1 MLILR
6 FHDNTPAYR
15 LIIRPMHYLIIERF
29 RAGNPTAI
37 YDRLRAQGRLAPAGL
52 TYVSSWVT
60 KDLKTCYQVME
71 TEERSLLDEWMKNW
85 EDLVEF
91 EVMEVMSSMEARAT
105 VEKQQEVNS
114 GNGSSE
120 GHL

>member
-1 MLILR
+1 
-6 FHDNTPAYR
+6 
-15 LIIRPMHYLIIERF
+15 MHYLIIEHF
-29 RAGNPTAI
+29 RAGNPAPI
-37 YDRLRAQGRLAPAGL
+37 YARLHEKGRLAPAGL
-52 TYVSSWVT
+52 TYVSSWIT
-60 KDLKTCYQVME
+60 KDLKTCYQVMD

-105 VEKQQEVNS
+105 VEKQQEGKS
-114 GNGSSE
+114 GNGSDE

>member
-1 MLILR
+1 
-6 FHDNTPAYR
+6 
-15 LIIRPMHYLIIERF
+15 MHYLIIEHF
-29 RAGNPTAI
+29 RGGNPTPI
-37 YDRLRAQGRLAPAGL
+37 YDRLRAQGRLAPTGL

-91 EVMEVMSSMEARAT
+91 EVMEVLSSMEARAA
-105 VEKQQEVNS
+105 VEKQSEVKPVHGIN
-114 GNGSSE
+114 E
-120 GHL
+120 DRL